1 MKKLIVSAVALTAA
15 IMVRGA
21 SVDWSFDGTYDTPE
35 TYNYSLYWLNSADGA
50 STYASALAGG
60 TYSSASDFTAAIAS
74 DLAQV
79 YGGQPVSTGTGGFA
93 SGLFTDVNGTEVYSA
108 LILQSTAEGANIFYY
123 DDLALAGLTY
133 SAGQPAPGSL
143 DIYNDDAGYTSGGV
157 IKYTAGGGGGDVPEP
172 TSGLLLALGGAML
185 ALRRRRA

>member
-1 MKKLIVSAVALTAA
+1 MKKLIVSVVALTAA
-15 IMVRGA
+15 IIAKGA
-21 SVDWSFDGTYDTPE
+21 SVDWSFDGSYDSPE
-35 TYNYSLYWLNSADGA
+35 TYNYTMYWLDSADGA
-50 STYASALAGG
+50 STYAAALAGG
-60 TYSSASDFTAAIAS
+60 TYESAAAFTAAIAGNKVS
-74 DLAQV
+74 GPIAIDE
-79 YGGQPVSTGTGGFA
+79 YGSAAGAFTGV
-93 SGLFTDVNGTEVYSA
+93 DGTEVYSA

-143 DIYNDDAGYTSGGV
+143 DIFNDDAGYTSGGV
-157 IKYTAGGGGGDVPEP
+157 IKYTAGGGGGGDIPEP